1 MISEFVESLTDSP
14 FLNHDSRM
22 KEADERT
29 IAEIT
34 GAINRSTST
43 IIDNT
48 NQGFEGVKGQLAI
61 AQSHSKIHHRE
72 TQNALERIDDGQE
85 TTQHSIK
92 ELTKSVRKQQLQQDR
107 FMRYIIDRENR
118 KNEEAPIPLPF
129 PCDVV
134 TTTTASLSY
143 MTGDEVS
150 SPDMH
155 KIRGNL
161 FKGPEELPSIPT
173 TPDNSTAIADASYSE
188 PKVNVLKDT
197 NTVLKNKLKKEEQTT
212 ASLSVELRQ
221 TEKRLKTLT
230 DARNKKPEDVQPLKV
245 PQTKAQRQA
254 EMKYIERRQSGMM
267 EQIKAQKLLESERVP
282 ISRRTRSQRSRA
294 AKNT

>member
-22 KEADERT
+22 KEANERT

-34 GAINRSTST
+34 GAIDRSTST

-48 NQGFEGVKGQLAI
+48 NQGFDRMNDQMKGQFAI

-72 TQNALERIDDGQE
+72 TLNAFDRIEDGQE
-85 TTQHSIK
+85 TTQLSIK
-92 ELTKSVRKQQLQQDR
+92 ELTKSVRKQQILQERCMQL
-107 FMRYIIDRENR
+107 MMERENI
-118 KNEEAPIPLPF
+118 KNEEF
-129 PCDVV
+129 PTVV

-155 KIRGNL
+155 KIRSNL

-173 TPDNSTAIADASYSE
+173 TPDNSTAIADASYSD
-188 PKVNVLKDT
+188 PKANVLKD
-197 NTVLKNKLKKEEQTT
+197 KNAGLKKELKKEKQTT
-212 ASLSVELRQ
+212 ASIAAKLRQ
-221 TEKRLKTLT
+221 TEKQLKTWT
-230 DARNKKPEDVQPLKV
+230 SPRNKKPENVQPLKV
-245 PQTKAQRQA
+245 PQTEAQRQA
-254 EMKYIERRQSGMM
+254 EMKYIEQRRRGKM

-282 ISRRTRSQRSRA
+282 ISRRTRSRRRA
-294 AKNT
+294 AENT